1 MNETIDFL
9 IKIFIA
15 SLILSLLI
23 KYLGPLLSLAPSNLN
38 ALIIVMIVPVIVT
51 VFLTKKMLNTPS
63 DS

>member
-1 MNETIDFL
+1 MNETIIFL

-15 SLILSLLI
+15 SLILSFLI
-23 KYLGPLLSLAPSNLN
+23 KYLGPLLSLSPTNLN

-51 VFLTKKMLNTPS
+51 VFLTKKMLNIPS